1 MLIGVNSQ
9 FTPVSTI
16 CGKMSGMSFS
26 DWLND
31 ELQARGWALNEL
43 GRRAGVSSAAVSLVM
58 SGQRNAGPEFCT
70 GVAVALDLP
79 PVIVFRK
86 AGLLPP
92 ADPETEERREA
103 QYLFSQLI
111 DEDQTTVLTIM
122 RALLGRKRAAGP
134 AKVQADN
141 L

>member
-1 MLIGVNSQ
+1 MDTGFGTWLIAQ
-9 FTPVSTI
+9 
-16 CGKMSGMSFS
+16 M
-26 DWLND
+26 DD
-31 ELQARGWALNEL
+31 RGWNNSDLA
-43 GRRAGVSSAAVSLVM
+43 RRAGLAPSTISTVVN
-58 SGQRNAGPEFCT
+58 GQKRPGPEFCT

>member
-1 MLIGVNSQ
+1 
-9 FTPVSTI
+9 
-16 CGKMSGMSFS
+16 MSFS

-58 SGQRNAGPEFCT
+58 SGQRNAGPEFCR

-92 ADPETEERREA
+92 IDPETERSREL
-103 QYLFSQLI
+103 QYLFRRLG
-111 DEDQTTVLTIM
+111 DEDQTIMLTIL
-122 RALLGRKRAAGP
+122 RAMLGRKRADDKAV
-134 AKVQADN
+134 AKTDTI
-141 L
+141 